1 MNAPMNRRTFVQTS
15 GLATAALTASSLWSL
30 HAEGKKRSLR
40 KGIMFQTVG
49 VKGSVLD
56 KFKAI
61 KEAGF
66 EGVEPVSHMDVEEV
80 LRARDAT
87 GLLLPSV
94 CCNTHWAKPLTHPS
108 ESVRKESLEGLQQA
122 LRDAKRYGASSVLFV
137 CGTVNQE
144 ISYAD
149 AWDRAVDGI
158 HKAVPLAAELG
169 VRISIENVWNNFLL
183 SPLEA
188 ARFVDEFKSPW
199 VGWHFDV
206 GNVIHYGWPEQWIRV
221 LGKRINMVHIKE
233 YSRAKSD
240 KEGRWAGFN
249 VEFLKGDNN
258 WPAVMKAFDD
268 IGYQTWGI
276 AEQGGAGS
284 PEGLRKLSEE
294 MDRIFAS

>member
-1 MNAPMNRRTFVQTS
+1 MSAPISRRSFVQTTA
-15 GLATAALTASSLWSL
+15 LATAALTASSLGSL
-30 HAEGKKRSLR
+30 QAEGKKRSFR

-87 GLLLPSV
+87 GLLVPSV

-122 LRDAKRYGASSVLFV
+122 LRDAKRYGAGSVLFV
-137 CGTVNQE
+137 CGAVNQE

-158 HKAVPLAAELG
+158 RKAVPLAAELG
-169 VRISIENVWNNFLL
+169 VRISIENVWNSFLL

-206 GNVIHYGWPEQWIRV
+206 GNVIHYGWPEQWIRI

>member
-1 MNAPMNRRTFVQTS
+1 MSAPMNRRTFVQTS

-30 HAEGKKRSLR
+30 HAEGKKRSFR

-87 GLLLPSV
+87 GLLIPSV

-137 CGTVNQE
+137 CGAVNQE